1 MGAWFEGLSVPSM
14 AGVVFLAT
22 YSVAAAIY
30 LVVTRLAVGERA
42 RAFKGL
48 SPGLLPPLGILFGLL
63 VGFLAAQVWGDADRA
78 QTAVNREASAL
89 RAVVLLSAS
98 FPGPP
103 GAGLRSLVERHIE
116 DAATREWPEM
126 ARHRATLAMIPVPL
140 AEALQSTIS
149 LTPQTPGQ
157 IAAQREIALALE
169 NALDARRQRIIV
181 SRSAINWVKW
191 TALLLEAVI
200 SLIAAAIVH
209 SDNRVT
215 TALALGI
222 FSTAM
227 AVAIVLLAAHNRPFT
242 GAIAVRPDLLLQVV
256 PEAHGAAVPP

>member
-1 MGAWFEGLSVPSM
+1 MGAWFAELSVPSM
-14 AGVVFLAT
+14 AAVVLLAV

-30 LVVTRLAVGERA
+30 WAVTRLAVGERA
-42 RAFKGL
+42 RAFKGF
-48 SPGLLPPLGILFGLL
+48 SPGLLSPLGILFGLL

-103 GAGLRSLVERHIE
+103 GAGLRSLVERQVE
-116 DAATREWPEM
+116 DAAKREWPDM
-126 ARHRATLAMIPVPL
+126 ARHRATLTMIPVPL
-140 AEALQSTIS
+140 AEALQLAIS

-157 IAAQREIALALE
+157 IAAQREIVLALE
-169 NALDARRQRIIV
+169 TALDARRQRIII
-181 SRSAINWVKW
+181 SYSAINWVKW
-191 TALLLEAVI
+191 TGLLLEGVLA
-200 SLIAAAIVH
+200 LIATALVH
-209 SDNRVT
+209 SDNRVAS
-215 TALALGI
+215 ALALGV